1 MATTYVVIN
10 LSDTN
15 AVLFSQVN
23 QSSAQTMRRNV
34 ANTEGVLSFQV
45 EPSFITNGSL
55 TPVGTYTHDEI
66 KQREYILL
74 EMTILKRK
82 NLKPIYKRSTTITPL
97 KRKK

>member
-1 MATTYVVIN
+1 MATTYAVIN
-10 LSDTN
+10 QSDTN

-34 ANTEGVLSFQV
+34 ANTQGVLSFQV

-66 KQREYILL
+66 LALL
-74 EMTILKRK
+74 AT
-82 NLKPIYKRSTTITPL
+82 SAWTPEDPE
-97 KRKK
+97 

>member
-1 MATTYVVIN
+1 MATTYAVIN

-15 AVLFSQVN
+15 AILFSQVN

-34 ANTEGVLSFQV
+34 ANTQGVLSFQV

-66 KQREYILL
+66 LALL
-74 EMTILKRK
+74 AT
-82 NLKPIYKRSTTITPL
+82 SAWTPEDPE
-97 KRKK
+97 